1 MPAVEA
7 EVASAL
13 SHLECGWCGA
23 EWPADRLSNLCPDC
37 ARPLLAR
44 YDMEQAARTLVP
56 VALEGR
62 PPNLWRYA
70 EMLPV
75 RQPALRKTLGE
86 GYTPLLTLP
95 RMGEELGMRRLYAK
109 DESLNPTNSFKARGL
124 AVAVNRAAE
133 LGARA
138 IAIPDSLPD
147 EQAAGFALVYGTS
160 QLALEHRARL
170 QAGETLLVLGA
181 AGGVGLTAVELGA
194 AMGARVSAA
203 ASSAEKLALA
213 RQYGAEAGIN
223 YQDED
228 LRERVLALTDGRGA
242 DVIFDPVGGDMF
254 DAAARCIAWE
264 GRYLVVGFASGRIP
278 SLPANRALLKNMA
291 LVGVFWGAYFQRDPQ
306 IVRGGLATL
315 LQRQAAGQLRPHISR
330 VYPLAEAAAALN
342 DLAERRA
349 RGKIILRTT
358 D

>member
-1 MPAVEA
+1 MAEAGASNSQTLMRALRCRELGPPAGLTIEQTPVPA
-7 EVASAL
+7 PAAGEVLIAVRACSV
-13 SHLECGWCGA
+13 
-23 EWPADRLSNLCPDC
+23 NFPD
-37 ARPLLAR
+37 LL
-44 YDMEQAARTLVP
+44 M
-56 VALEGR
+56 VAGQYQVR
-62 PPNLWRYA
+62 PP
-70 EMLPV
+70 LPFT
-75 RQPALRKTLGE
+75 PGLELAGE
-86 GYTPLLTLP
+86 I
-95 RMGEELGMRRLYAK
+95 
-109 DESLNPTNSFKARGL
+109 
-124 AVAVNRAAE
+124 VAVGAGVAERRIGERVLAIIEYGAMAEYATAAA
-133 LGARA
+133 ARA

-147 EQAAGFALVYGTS
+147 ELAAGFALVYGTS

-194 AMGARVSAA
+194 AMGARVIAA

-213 RQYGAEAGIN
+213 RQYGADAGIN
-223 YQDED
+223 YQHED

-254 DAAARCIAWE
+254 DAAVRCIAWE